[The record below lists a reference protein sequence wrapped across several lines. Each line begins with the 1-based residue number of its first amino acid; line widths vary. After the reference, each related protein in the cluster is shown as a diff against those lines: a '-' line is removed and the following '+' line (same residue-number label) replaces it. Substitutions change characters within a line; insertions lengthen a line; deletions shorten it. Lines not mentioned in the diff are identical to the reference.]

1 MLCLKKVYAQL
12 LFTSRIKTHPLTQM
26 ANYEVVYNV
35 TLLDDLHNYF
45 PALLYDNGRF
55 QNLTQVF
62 HYVRNQMNAR
72 FNLYSYGA
80 SLAHAGQAQAQAQ
93 GQGQARGN
101 DASRMQNTV
110 ILTPP
115 HGPLNSPIEIP
126 TISAT
131 SALRNLQSVETLL
144 AFFNTGSTPA
154 ARGILSQPGDIW
166 TSFGDPVIVRPTP
179 EVIAT
184 ATERIQGSALTE
196 NTICTV
202 CQDSILNSDIVRRI
216 RACNHSY
223 HLICID
229 QWFRR
234 SVFCPSCRHDVR
246 NHGNEGHREQ
256 DTQNT
261 NADHEGRVTP

>member
-1 MLCLKKVYAQL
+1 
-12 LFTSRIKTHPLTQM
+12 M

-55 QNLTQVF
+55 QNLTQLF

-80 SLAHAGQAQAQAQ
+80 SLAHAGQAHAQ
-93 GQGQARGN
+93 GQTQTQGQEHRRGN
-101 DASRMQNTV
+101 DASRMERTV

-144 AFFNTGSTPA
+144 AFFNTGLNDTTSA

-179 EVIAT
+179 EVIAV

-202 CQDSILNSDIVRRI
+202 CQDSIINSDIVRRI

-246 NHGNEGHREQ
+246 NLSTPGQGVQGGQGEQ
-256 DTQNT
+256 YTQNT
-261 NADHEGRVTP
+261 DAHAEQEGRVTP

>member
-1 MLCLKKVYAQL
+1 
-12 LFTSRIKTHPLTQM
+12 M

-55 QNLTQVF
+55 QNLTQLF
-62 HYVRNQMNAR
+62 HYVRNQMNTR

-80 SLAHAGQAQAQAQ
+80 SLANAGQAGQAGQAQ
-93 GQGQARGN
+93 GQGQEHRQEHRRGN
-101 DASRMQNTV
+101 DVSRMERTV

-115 HGPLNSPIEIP
+115 HGPINSPIEIP

-144 AFFNTGSTPA
+144 AFFNTGLNDTTSA

-166 TSFGDPVIVRPTP
+166 TSFGEPVVVRPTP
-179 EVIAT
+179 EVIAA

-202 CQDSILNSDIVRRI
+202 CQDSIINSDIVRRI

-246 NHGNEGHREQ
+246 NLGTPGQEVQH
-256 DTQNT
+256 TQNT
-261 NADHEGRVTP
+261 DADAHADADQEGHVTP